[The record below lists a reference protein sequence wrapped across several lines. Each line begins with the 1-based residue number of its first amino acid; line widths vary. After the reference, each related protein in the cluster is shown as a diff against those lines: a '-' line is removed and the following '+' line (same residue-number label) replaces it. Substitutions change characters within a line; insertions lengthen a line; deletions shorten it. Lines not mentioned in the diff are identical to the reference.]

1 MDEQRLDRTTAR
13 ATTSDAAADGGYE
26 PPALEDLQHPDG
38 PTGMPA
44 GPGVT
49 TIAAPREL

>member
-1 MDEQRLDRTTAR
+1 MHKRDFDHP
-13 ATTSDAAADGGYE
+13 AAADVRSDEAEHDGYE
-26 PPALEDLQHPDG
+26 PPALEDLPHPDG

-49 TIAAPREL
+49 QFASPRTL